1 MRPKKTETSGAN
13 DLFRARLDQ
22 IINLRHELVRLADA
36 IDWAWIESELVGYFE
51 PTGRP
56 GVPTRFMVGLLLL
69 KHVYGLS
76 DEAVCERWVYDPYF
90 QYFTGEEFFQHAF
103 PHERSGLT
111 HWRNRIGEKL
121 AVLLAESLRVAHATG
136 ALKTKDLT
144 KLTVDTTVQPKN
156 VTFPTDAKLMH
167 RAVEMLGRLA
177 KQHGVPLRQSYVRLA
192 KRAALMAGRY
202 AHAKQ
207 FKRHTREIRF
217 LRTRLGRL
225 IRDIRRKIANDRRL
239 RSVFAHPLLR
249 AEIVRDQ
256 RQRQRGWKLYSLHA
270 PEVECIGKGKARAPY
285 EFGVKVSVATINAR
299 SPGGQFVVHAK
310 AIHGNPYDGHTL
322 GPVVE
327 ETEALTGVTAER
339 IYADKGYRG
348 HNAPNPFRVYLS
360 GQRRGVHGA
369 IKRELR
375 RRSAIE
381 PVIGHMKSEGHLGRN
396 YLKGRHGDRANAIL
410 SAVGHNLRLL
420 LRWLRPFWRRILYAI
435 FVLLTALEPKSALKS
450 AS

>member
-1 MRPKKTETSGAN
+1 M
-13 DLFRARLDQ
+13 
-22 IINLRHELVRLADA
+22 
-36 IDWAWIESELVGYFE
+36 
-51 PTGRP
+51 
-56 GVPTRFMVGLLLL
+56 
-69 KHVYGLS
+69 
-76 DEAVCERWVYDPYF
+76 
-90 QYFTGEEFFQHAF
+90 
-103 PHERSGLT
+103 
-111 HWRNRIGEKL
+111 
-121 AVLLAESLRVAHATG
+121 
-136 ALKTKDLT
+136 
-144 KLTVDTTVQPKN
+144 
-156 VTFPTDAKLMH
+156 
-167 RAVEMLGRLA
+167 
-177 KQHGVPLRQSYVRLA
+177 
-192 KRAALMAGRY
+192 
-202 AHAKQ
+202 
-207 FKRHTREIRF
+207 
-217 LRTRLGRL
+217 
-225 IRDIRRKIANDRRL
+225 
-239 RSVFAHPLLR
+239 
-249 AEIVRDQ
+249 RDQ

-339 IYADKGYRG
+339 IYADRGYRG

-410 SAVGHNLRLL
+410 SAVGHNLRLV
-420 LRWLRPFWRRILYAI
+420 LRWLRPFWVQILYAI
-435 FVLLTALEPKSALKS
+435 FVRLAALEPKSALKS